1 MVAAATRSSPRP
13 AARLSGRAAPAWSRR
28 SPKRGF
34 YDDGRSDNKGIEP
47 EGLEIGDYGNRT
59 YAFVAGERAGIV
71 AVYRLHGNEKKPDL
85 IQLLPTGDRPEGLLA
100 IPARNLFVSANE
112 GDGTISIFAGRQ

>member
-1 MVAAATRSSPRP
+1 MAAAATRSSPRP
-13 AARLSGRAAPAWSRR
+13 PARIVWESGAGLEQAVADA
-28 SPKRGF
+28 GF

-85 IQLLPTGDRPEGLLA
+85 VQLLPTGDRPEGLLA
-100 IPARNLFVSANE
+100 IPARSLFVSANE